1 MAIRWNDSA
10 DKHNVDREDVL
21 HAMLYHLLHVEEFDR
36 ARREGG
42 NRPDLYIGPQRDRTA
57 PLLEVMVERQPPRD
71 VWVFHAMIARRKFL
85 DLLDEED

>member
-10 DKHNVDREDVL
+10 DKHNVEREDVV
-21 HAMLYHLLHVEEFDR
+21 HAMLNHLLYVPEFDE

-42 NRPDLYIGPQRDRTA
+42 SRPDLYIGPQRDRTA

-71 VWVFHAMIARRKFL
+71 VWVFHAMIARQKFL
-85 DLLDEED
+85 ALLDEED

>member
-10 DKHNVDREDVL
+10 DKHNVDREDMV
-21 HAMLYHLLHVEEFDR
+21 HAMLNHLLYVPEFDH

-57 PLLEVMVERQPPRD
+57 PLLEVMAERVPPRD
-71 VWVFHAMIARRKFL
+71 VWIFHAMIARRKFL
-85 DLLDEED
+85 DRLDEQD